1 MRMARLLLCA
11 WLGFGCATVRHMPAQ
26 DPRGDGEVSE
36 AHWRGMTILV
46 KRIPHEVIVS
56 GQLYVRGGAR
66 NWTKEDAGVEKLA
79 LSVAVSGGTTRLDKQ
94 AFLNRLSS
102 LGAQLAAEC
111 GDDYSLF
118 AAKTLTRNW
127 RATFDLM
134 AQAFLEP
141 ALPPS
146 EVELQRQL
154 MLSELR
160 LEQQEPD
167 ALLWRVS
174 HEMFF
179 AGLPYANHA
188 SGTPE
193 SVAGLSRVQ
202 LVDQLHKLQDTSRL
216 LLVVVGDVEPE
227 AVLDWVKTTFA
238 SLPDGRYQDTPP
250 PPPVFSKPRA
260 QIVERDL
267 PTNYIV
273 QLFPAPSWNDPR
285 MAVGVVAM
293 QSLQEK
299 LFEEVRTKRKLSYAP
314 ASGLQLH
321 GIGVGFLY
329 VTAVDPDQTLRVMQG
344 VVNAYRKGEID
355 PVVLEGDKLTFLTHL
370 LLQNE
375 STGGQADL
383 LARAQ
388 LLGGDWRLSR
398 DLPGKVQSVK
408 KEQVAEFLDRY
419 LVNLQTVVVGN
430 PKVVNLE
437 RLEGL

>member
-1 MRMARLLLCA
+1 VRAKVILCGLLC
-11 WLGFGCATVRHMPAQ
+11 LGCATARSVPTP
-26 DPRGDGEVSE
+26 DPRGDGDVSE

-66 NWTKEDAGVEKLA
+66 NWTKDDAGVEKLA
-79 LSVAVSGGTTRLDKQ
+79 LNVAVNGGTLKLDKS
-94 AFLNRLSS
+94 AFQNRLAS
-102 LGAQLAAEC
+102 LGAQLGAES

-118 AAKTLTRNW
+118 VTKALTRNW
-127 RATFDLM
+127 RPALDLM

-141 ALPPS
+141 AFPPS

-160 LEQQEPD
+160 MEQQEPD

-179 AGLPYANHA
+179 EGLPYANPA
-188 SGTPE
+188 SGTQE
-193 SVAGLSRVQ
+193 SVAGLSRAQ
-202 LVDQLHKLQDTSRL
+202 LVDQLQKLRDTSRL

-227 AVLDWVKTTFA
+227 AVLEWVKLTFSA
-238 SLPDGRYQDTPP
+238 VPEGSYQAALPSPP
-250 PPPVFSKPRA
+250 AFSKPRA
-260 QIVERDL
+260 RIVEREL

-273 QLFPAPSWNDPR
+273 QLFPAPSWNDPH

-329 VTAVDPDQTLRVMQG
+329 VTAVDPNQTLGVMQR
-344 VVNAYRKGEID
+344 VVNAYRTGEID
-355 PVVLEGDKLTFLTHL
+355 PNILEGDKLTFLTHL

-375 STGGQADL
+375 STSGQADL

-388 LLGGDWRLSR
+388 LLGGNWRLSR
-398 DLPGKVQSVK
+398 DLPAKVQRVK
-408 KEQVAEFLDRY
+408 KAEVVEFLDHY
-419 LVNLQTVVVGN
+419 LVNLQTVIVGN
-430 PKVVNLE
+430 PKDADLKA
-437 RLEGL
+437 LGGL